1 MVVARELRE
10 AILEG
15 TLAPDERIKQ
25 DAVAKQFG
33 VSRLPVREALREL
46 AGEGLVTL
54 ERDVGAKV
62 TLLDPRELVEIYL
75 MREVLEPMM
84 IAHATELI
92 SEEDLAAVRELDRI
106 GKDCVEREDV
116 AQFLQN
122 DRDFHTALIS
132 AARMPRAQSTV
143 RNLWQTAERYRRTYT
158 KIFAN
163 RLDVSVVEHEMIVD
177 AMERRAP
184 DDAAEIYRIHVR
196 RTRIALSEH
205 SELFPPGA
213 AS

>member
-1 MVVARELRE
+1 MRDE
-10 AILEG
+10 ILEG
-15 TLAPDERIKQ
+15 VIPPGERIKQ
-25 DAVAKQFG
+25 DAVAKRFG

-46 AGEGLVTL
+46 STEGLVTL
-54 ERDVGAKV
+54 ERDVGARV

-84 IAHATELI
+84 VAHATELI
-92 SEEDLAAVRELDRI
+92 TEEDLEGVRDLDRI
-106 GKDCVEREDV
+106 GKECVEREDV
-116 AQFLQN
+116 VEFLRN
-122 DRDFHTALIS
+122 DREFHTALMS
-132 AARMPRAQSTV
+132 AARMPRAQATV

-184 DDAAEIYRIHVR
+184 ADAAEIYRIHIR
-196 RTRIALSEH
+196 RTRTALSEH
-205 SELFPPGA
+205 PELFPPGA
-213 AS
+213 GS